1 MILSW
6 INKDP
11 SELYTPPP
19 PNAVFKKKTHEVACK
34 VLSVPELP
42 ET

>member
-6 INKDP
+6 SNKDP

-19 PNAVFKKKTHEVACK
+19 YPAVFKKKTHEVACK
-34 VLSVPELP
+34 VLLAVPE
-42 ET
+42 T